1 MFTNSY
7 FHKIAFY
14 LVNMLSLEI
23 RGRGCRLPTNKVK
36 ININDEEGNKITISF
51 EGKITRNKVLQVLD
65 FVELLG
71 GGSTSNEER
80 NISDFSKFEKIR
92 NVIERK
98 LPIGSF
104 TSQEVMM
111 VYEDLLNEPIG
122 LSTVSTYLSRLVD
135 KGVLARS
142 GSAAGRKYK
151 LRRSQT
157 PREEQHIQQ

>member
-1 MFTNSY
+1 M
-7 FHKIAFY
+7 
-14 LVNMLSLEI
+14 
-23 RGRGCRLPTNKVK
+23 
-36 ININDEEGNKITISF
+36 
-51 EGKITRNKVLQVLD
+51 LQVLD

-135 KGVLARS
+135 KGFLTRS
-142 GSAAGRKYK
+142 GSAASRKYK
-151 LRRSQT
+151 LKRHRT
-157 PREEQHIQQ
+157 LPEEQHIQP